1 MSSPEQQQESLA
13 QEASVDSLW
22 GELGGL
28 NLAGLDDWEEL
39 QYVDVEGLIEQL
51 VRWTCWYRNIT
62 GTPTSHRHTI
72 IAGTPSSQ
80 AHHQVLAARRSLT
93 LLCRNHM

>member
-13 QEASVDSLW
+13 QEASVHSLW

-28 NLAGLDDWEEL
+28 NLAGLDDWEEP
-39 QYVDVEGLIEQL
+39 QYVDVEVLIEQL

-72 IAGTPSSQ
+72 IAGTPSSFGSKAQ
-80 AHHQVLAARRSLT
+80 LDTAMPQPHVPVLA
-93 LLCRNHM
+93 